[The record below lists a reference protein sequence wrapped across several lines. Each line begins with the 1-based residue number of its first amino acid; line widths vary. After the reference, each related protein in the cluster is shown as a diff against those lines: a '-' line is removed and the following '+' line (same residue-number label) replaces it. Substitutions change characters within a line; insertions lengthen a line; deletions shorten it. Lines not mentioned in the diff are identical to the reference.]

1 MVPAGGSAGAS
12 ADTAV
17 TVSPEVGEAAL
28 PGWARLVLGGYLIG
42 SALFQFALVIGFFP
56 MPAEAGSGYAP
67 IRCPCSLLSRGV
79 CDLVK
84 GLSKDAHELVL
95 IIICGGIGATI
106 HALRSFT
113 AHAAAGSLTRRWV
126 WWYFGRPFDGAVIA
140 LTFYLVLR
148 GGVGGLKEG
157 EASTP
162 YAFAA
167 IAVLTGMFSEQA
179 IAKLKDIFETVFSK
193 PSPPRNP
200 QGDGEGKTSDQRL

>member
-1 MVPAGGSAGAS
+1 MATGPTGAQE
-12 ADTAV
+12 AV
-17 TVSPEVGEAAL
+17 GVSVLPEPGEGALVG
-28 PGWARLVLGGYLIG
+28 RSQLVLGGYLIG
-42 SALFQFALVIGFFP
+42 SAFSQFVLIIGFFP
-56 MPAEAGSGYAP
+56 VPAEAGSGYAP
-67 IRCPCSLLSRGV
+67 VRCPGSLLSRNV
-79 CDLVK
+79 CDLVA
-84 GLSKDAHELVL
+84 GLSKDTHELVL

-126 WWYFGRPFDGAVIA
+126 WWYFGRPFDAAVIA

-167 IAVLTGMFSEQA
+167 IAVLTGMFSDQA
-179 IAKLKDIFETVFSK
+179 IAKLKDIFETVFPK
-193 PSPPRNP
+193 PSPPPNSQR
-200 QGDGEGKTSDQRL
+200 GGEGKISDQRF